1 MLTHTG
7 VKLIFDP
14 LANPKMMQN
23 VIVRAKI
30 VLGEEEVLEEE
41 RIVAGSQRQ
50 NEDSTQRDSA
60 RSMALNRPILSARS
74 PGSQRPIAEPALR
87 MAMIW

>member
-1 MLTHTG
+1 ML
-7 VKLIFDP
+7 
-14 LANPKMMQN
+14 
-23 VIVRAKI
+23 
-30 VLGEEEVLEEE
+30 EEEE

-60 RSMALNRPILSARS
+60 RSMALNRPILSARR
-74 PGSQRPIAEPALR
+74 PGSQRPIAEPVLR

>member
-1 MLTHTG
+1 M
-7 VKLIFDP
+7 
-14 LANPKMMQN
+14 
-23 VIVRAKI
+23 
-30 VLGEEEVLEEE
+30 LEEE

-60 RSMALNRPILSARS
+60 RSMALNRPILSARR

>member
-1 MLTHTG
+1 M
-7 VKLIFDP
+7 
-14 LANPKMMQN
+14 
-23 VIVRAKI
+23 
-30 VLGEEEVLEEE
+30 LEEE